1 MRTKAVPYAGE
12 AQSRSEAMRREYK
25 GNSKSYA
32 AGGRV
37 YPRMHAGAASGEGRL
52 EKIEKYGQPQ
62 KK

>member
-12 AQSRSEAMRREYK
+12 AQSRSKAMRMEYK

-37 YPRMHAGAASGEGRL
+37 YPKMEAGAGSGPGRI
-52 EKIEKYGQPQ
+52 EKVEKYG
-62 KK
+62 KKAK